1 MKAKERAIA
10 RQRLD
15 KRFEELR
22 DTDIG
27 ARPAKGWIRAIRNA
41 LGMTTTQLAKRMG
54 VSQPQVVKT
63 EQSEARRAI
72 SLESLERAADA
83 LGCDLVYT
91 LVPRQPLRDSIE
103 ERARQLAVKQLSR
116 TNHTMTLE
124 AQNVSPEEYDET
136 LQELIQKLVDSGGSR
151 LWESD

>member
-1 MKAKERAIA
+1 MKSRERIVA

-15 KRFEELR
+15 KRFEAIR
-22 DTDIG
+22 NTDAG

-91 LVPRQPLRDSIE
+91 LVPRQPLRESIV

-116 TNHTMTLE
+116 TTHTMPLE

-136 LQELIQKLVDSGGSR
+136 LEELVQKLVESGGSR